1 MWQEQKPM
9 YLLSGDNLESLL
21 RSIISEEIERIST
34 KLNRE
39 IKMLTRD
46 EAALKLSVCPN
57 TISEWVKTGRLK
69 NRGLNRKILILD
81 SDLDGLES
89 RRYTNYRKAS

>member
-1 MWQEQKPM
+1 M
-9 YLLSGDNLESLL
+9 DDFESVL
-21 RSIISEEIERIST
+21 RSIIREEIEQIST

-46 EAALKLSVCPN
+46 EAAQKLSVCPN

-81 SDLDGLES
+81 SDLDGCNS
-89 RRYTNYRKAS
+89 RRFTHYKKAS